1 MVIPVI
7 FLLCICFTHAVQE
20 LSLNQSTF
28 PPNFMIGA
36 STSAYQ
42 TEGAWNVDG
51 RGESSWDFVYH
62 TIPDKVGYI
71 HGDEAANSYYLWQ
84 KDVEIAKEMGLDF
97 YRYNGRVLHPIFSKK
112 GGWPPI
118 FERFMYGISLQK
130 GFNGSILPL
139 FTEEEKSLIKGKGE
153 TEWDFII
160 HNFSNIIKDNATA
173 DVASDSYNLWEKD
186 VQIAKEMGLNF
197 YRFSIS
203 WSRILPTGFANEI
216 NNKGVQYYDNLINA
230 LLAAGIEPVVT
241 LHHFDL
247 PQNLQILG
255 GWTNPYIVD
264 WFLDYAKLI
273 FSFYADRVKYWLTM
287 NEPYIFCD
295 VFYEVYNSPPI
306 GTDSIVAP
314 FICSK
319 NAMVAHALAYRYYQR
334 VYKAKYNGSAD
345 YVALNYYQGLKLKLT
360 SSNSSQL
367 LTPFNYAKLYVV
379 GESDLEGAYS
389 TPWLNHNV
397 YPLGMRKAA
406 AWINQ
411 QYGKWD
417 ILITENGYGGIDKT
431 LTDNTRIQAMRDNL
445 EQILLS
451 IYEDH
456 NNIIGYGY
464 WSMIDVFAFANGY
477 NVSFG
482 LWDVDFKDPER
493 PRTARDSARYFTCI
507 TQNRQLEP
515 CDDLVKG

>member
-1 MVIPVI
+1 MFLYN
-7 FLLCICFTHAVQE
+7 FLLFWLVSTSSIQNST
-20 LSLNQSTF
+20 STSYTF
-28 PPNFMIGA
+28 PKNFKFGA

-42 TEGAWNVDG
+42 TEGAWDVD
-51 RGESSWDFVYH
+51 
-62 TIPDKVGYI
+62 
-71 HGDEAANSYYLWQ
+71 
-84 KDVEIAKEMGLDF
+84 
-97 YRYNGRVLHPIFSKK
+97 
-112 GGWPPI
+112 
-118 FERFMYGISLQK
+118 
-130 GFNGSILPL
+130 
-139 FTEEEKSLIKGKGE
+139 GKGE

-216 NNKGVQYYDNLINA
+216 NNKGVQFYDNLINA

-241 LHHFDL
+241 LHHLDL

-295 VFYEVYNSPPI
+295 VFYKVYNSPPI

-334 VYKAKYNGSAD
+334 VFKAKYNGLISYSKAFIWVEAADPTNVREKEIAELVLQYYNGRFLYPIHSKRGGWPASVEKFIHDISLARGLNRSALPPFTKAEKKLIKGSAD

-406 AWINQ
+406 SWINQ

-451 IYEDH
+451 IHEDH

-482 LWDVDFKDPER
+482 LWDVDFNDPER